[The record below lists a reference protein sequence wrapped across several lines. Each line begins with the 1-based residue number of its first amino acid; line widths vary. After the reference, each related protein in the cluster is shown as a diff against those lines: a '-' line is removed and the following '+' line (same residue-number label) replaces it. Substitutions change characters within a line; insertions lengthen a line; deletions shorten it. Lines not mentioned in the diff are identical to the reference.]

1 MQKEIAVAWI
11 RVLSQN
17 LSRESEEYHKNP
29 SSASAAVK
37 IQTRHLPNICP
48 ASSS

>member
-1 MQKEIAVAWI
+1 MQKEVAVAWI

-17 LSRESEEYHKNP
+17 LSRENEEYHKNP
-29 SSASAAVK
+29 SPVSAAVK
-37 IQTRHLPNICP
+37 IWTRHLPNTCP